1 MSGPGDRIPVPTNGH
16 RPSIARVTDA
26 PPPAGAPP
34 EGGAARPTVPA
45 PRPARGGPTA
55 PDLRIAVTP
64 ATAAA
69 GFGVLAAII
78 VLLLG
83 RRRRG

>member
-1 MSGPGDRIPVPTNGH
+1 MSGPVDRIPVPTNGH
-16 RPSIARVTDA
+16 HPA
-26 PPPAGAPP
+26 PAPGSAEP
-34 EGGAARPTVPA
+34 TAAA
-45 PRPARGGPTA
+45 PRPARSGPIA

-78 VLLLG
+78 LLILG
-83 RRRRG
+83 RRRRRG

>member
-1 MSGPGDRIPVPTNGH
+1 MSGPPDRIPVPTNGH
-16 RPSIARVTDA
+16 RPV
-26 PPPAGAPP
+26 PAHGP
-34 EGGAARPTVPA
+34 EGGPARGSAEPTVPA
-45 PRPARGGPTA
+45 PRPTRSGPTA

-78 VLLLG
+78 LLILG
-83 RRRRG
+83 RRRRRG